1 MCRSD
6 ILRRIA
12 LSEEQ
17 LEDTRVQLEHAITA
31 MGLDNCAVNADF
43 IMREGKTY
51 VLELGGR
58 SGATC
63 LAELVSIYYGFDY
76 YEKLILAALGEDVV
90 FPQEQAAPN
99 ASMLL
104 RSDKDGVIT
113 SIINENTV
121 DDDIVEI
128 QFDFRVG
135 DPVKKFHVGP
145 NRIGHVITKGDTLE
159 AAVAKLNEALG
170 KIRITVG

>member
-1 MCRSD
+1 M
-6 ILRRIA
+6 
-12 LSEEQ
+12 
-17 LEDTRVQLEHAITA
+17 EHAITA

-43 IMREGKTY
+43 IMKDGKTY

-76 YEKLILAALGEDVV
+76 YEKLILAALGEDVD

-104 RSDKDGVIT
+104 CSDKDGVIA
-113 SIINENTV
+113 SLVNENTQ
-121 DDDIVEI
+121 DNDIVEV
-128 QFDFRVG
+128 QFDFQVG

-170 KIRITVG
+170 KIHITVE

>member
-1 MCRSD
+1 
-6 ILRRIA
+6 
-12 LSEEQ
+12 
-17 LEDTRVQLEHAITA
+17 
-31 MGLDNCAVNADF
+31 
-43 IMREGKTY
+43 
-51 VLELGGR
+51 
-58 SGATC
+58 
-63 LAELVSIYYGFDY
+63 
-76 YEKLILAALGEDVV
+76 
-90 FPQEQAAPN
+90 
-99 ASMLL
+99 MLL

>member
-1 MCRSD
+1 
-6 ILRRIA
+6 
-12 LSEEQ
+12 
-17 LEDTRVQLEHAITA
+17 